1 MSFIPENILWDNNE
15 RSFLKYPKFMEKN
28 EHLPSK
34 QGERAPWAA
43 SGHCNVGIGEGTGRF
58 SKGNPERGWGQGKF

>member
-1 MSFIPENILWDNNE
+1 MSFIPENNLWDDNE

-43 SGHCNVGIGEGTGRF
+43 SGHCNVGIEGGHR
-58 SKGNPERGWGQGKF
+58 EV

>member
-1 MSFIPENILWDNNE
+1 MSFIPENKLWDDNK

-43 SGHCNVGIGEGTGRF
+43 SGHCNVGIEGGHR
-58 SKGNPERGWGQGKF
+58 EV